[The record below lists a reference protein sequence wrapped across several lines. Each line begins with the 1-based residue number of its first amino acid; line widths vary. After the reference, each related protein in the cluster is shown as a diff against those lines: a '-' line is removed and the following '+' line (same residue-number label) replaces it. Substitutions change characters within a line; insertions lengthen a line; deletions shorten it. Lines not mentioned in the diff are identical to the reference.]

1 MDRPLRR
8 ARDSYTEQVQ
18 IIMPQHVNGAQ
29 RLFGGQLMAW
39 IDVAAAVAARRHA
52 GRPVTT
58 ASVDELSFLHAANID
73 DTVVLAARVTYVGRT
88 SMEVRVDTYVERL
101 DGHRDPV
108 NRAYLVMVALDEN
121 DNPIPVPMLR
131 CETHEEELEWEA
143 ARRRRAFYKEN
154 KLRLSP
160 EKEEKRHSKTF
171 EEENNNG

>member
-18 IIMPQHVNGAQ
+18 IVMPQHVNGAH

-101 DGHRDPV
+101 NGQRDPV

-121 DNPIPVPMLR
+121 GEPTEVPGLVI
-131 CETHEEELEWEA
+131 ETEEERAEWADGE
-143 ARRRRAFYKEN
+143 RRRLLRRERRA
-154 KLRLSP
+154 
-160 EKEEKRHSKTF
+160 SKP
-171 EEENNNG
+171 